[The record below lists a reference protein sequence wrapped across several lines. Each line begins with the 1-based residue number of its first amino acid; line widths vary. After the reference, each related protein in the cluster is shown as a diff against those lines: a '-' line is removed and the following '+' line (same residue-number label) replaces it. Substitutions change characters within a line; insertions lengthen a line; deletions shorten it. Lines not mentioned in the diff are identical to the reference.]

1 MFPLVGE
8 WRLYRQSQLRVIL
21 RHNQESPEKEISAD
35 HPCDRSHNRGVSG
48 QYVGFM
54 RNNAYS
60 RSQGSLLPAGD
71 LDNIQVMVIRSERD
85 AVTLIHVDCN
95 QTARC

>member
-1 MFPLVGE
+1 MEAVPPITVEGDFAAQPRALKKRSRRIILVIAVTIAG
-8 WRLYRQSQLRVIL
+8 SQ
-21 RHNQESPEKEISAD
+21 
-35 HPCDRSHNRGVSG
+35 G